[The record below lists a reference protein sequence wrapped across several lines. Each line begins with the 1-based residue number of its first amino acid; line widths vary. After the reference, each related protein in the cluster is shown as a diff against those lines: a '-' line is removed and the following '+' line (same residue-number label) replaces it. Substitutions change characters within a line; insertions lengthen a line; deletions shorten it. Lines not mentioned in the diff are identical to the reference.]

1 MFYQILLVLLII
13 SLTYIYQKGKNNAAY
28 WKKRGVKTQELYK
41 YSGFFGHFF
50 FGKRSMFEQI
60 SILYKKYR
68 KEPAISLN
76 SLFRHNLLIIDPT
89 NVQHV
94 LQLNFQSFNHR
105 GFDVNEG
112 DHLADNILFMNGN
125 RWKLMRQNMTSL
137 FTSAKLKNMF
147 YILDKSAEDF
157 IGYLKKYPEKLN
169 QDTFNLMSQFCSA
182 AIGASVFGIVT
193 DSVFDSPFLDLA
205 KKATSVTFWTNVK
218 FIIFNI
224 APSLAKLMRLK
235 LFSEFEDFF
244 IGAIK
249 SIIRQREKENVM
261 KHDFADKAVS
271 LQKKGTMKDNETGLE
286 LEPTDEL
293 LAAQAFF
300 FFNAGVEPS
309 ATALFG
315 TLFELGR
322 SPVHLQQVHDEIDS
336 IFEKYNG
343 KFTHDGV
350 TEMKFLDN
358 VLSESMRLH
367 PPIGFLTRKCVS
379 DTVLPVGNIA
389 VEKDTGIL
397 LPIYDIHHDPEHYPN
412 PTVFDPSRFDDE
424 TLHNSSKYM
433 AFGKGNRLCIGI
445 RFARLQVKTG
455 LIHILRNYTVKSKI
469 LGDKIE
475 YRKEQVQ
482 VRPSNLDVKLIPR
495 HVKGN

>member
-1 MFYQILLVLLII
+1 MFYQILLVLLIVT
-13 SLTYIYQKGKNNAAY
+13 LFYLYRKGKNNAAY
-28 WKKRGVKTQELYK
+28 WKRRGVKTQDLYK

-50 FGKRSMFEQI
+50 FGKRPMFEQI
-60 SILYKKYR
+60 STLYKKYR
-68 KEPAISLN
+68 NEPAISLD
-76 SLFRHNLLIIDPT
+76 SLFKHNLLIIDPT
-89 NVQHV
+89 NVQHI
-94 LQLNFQSFNHR
+94 LQLNFQSFSHR
-105 GFDVNEG
+105 GFDVNES
-112 DHLADNILFMNGN
+112 DKLADNIVFMNGN

-137 FTSAKLKNMF
+137 FTSSKLKNMF
-147 YILDKSAEDF
+147 YILNKSGEDF
-157 IGYLKKYPEKLN
+157 MVYLKKYPEKIN
-169 QDTFNLMSQFCSA
+169 EDAFELMTQYCSA
-182 AIGASVFGIVT
+182 AIGASVFGINT
-193 DSVFDSPFLDLA
+193 ESVFDSPFLDIA
-205 KKATSVTFWTNVK
+205 KKAFTLSFWTNIK
-218 FIIFNI
+218 FSIMNI
-224 APSLAKLMRLK
+224 APSLAKLLRIK

-249 SIIRQREKENVM
+249 SIIRQREKENVQ
-261 KHDFADKAVS
+261 KHDFADKAIN
-271 LQKKGTMKDNETGLE
+271 LQKQGTMRDNETGLE

-300 FFNAGVEPS
+300 FYAGVEPS
-309 ATALFG
+309 ATAMFG
-315 TLFELGR
+315 TLFELGK
-322 SPVHLQQVHDEIDS
+322 SPIHLQQVHDEIDS
-336 IFEKYNG
+336 VFEKYNG
-343 KFTHDGV
+343 LLTHDGV
-350 TEMKFLDN
+350 TEMKFLDK
-358 VLSESMRLH
+358 VISECMRLH

-455 LIHILRNYTVKSKI
+455 LIHLLRNYTVKSKL

-482 VRPSNLDVKLIPR
+482 VRPINLDIKLIPR
-495 HVKGN
+495 VV